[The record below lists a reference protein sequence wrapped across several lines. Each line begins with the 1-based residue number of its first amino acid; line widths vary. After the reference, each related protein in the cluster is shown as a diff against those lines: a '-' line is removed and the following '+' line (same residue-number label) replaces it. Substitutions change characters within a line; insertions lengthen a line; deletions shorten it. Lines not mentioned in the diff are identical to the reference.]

1 MELLI
6 GVVIVVLL
14 GLIVAMFVRGLFRIA
29 KTLLVLA
36 VVSLVAIHFL
46 VMPIP
51 DMWDRYQVWS
61 SVGNDADI
69 SYDKDT
75 GTFNV
80 TSESNAVN
88 LSYNNAHD
96 KSFKADIDV
105 TNEEVVDGVL
115 GLARGYLDSVEFSG
129 DPSIL
134 NGDNVLSEIEKAGG
148 TVTLGSM
155 NVTLSGGRLLIE
167 TLSE

>member
-6 GVVIVVLL
+6 GVGIVVLL
-14 GLIVAMFVRGLFRIA
+14 GLIVVMFVRGLFRIA
-29 KTLLVLA
+29 KTIVVLA

-46 VMPIP
+46 VMPLP

-105 TNEEVVDGVL
+105 TNEDVVEGVL
-115 GLARGYLDSVEFSG
+115 GLARGYLDSVEFPG
-129 DPSIL
+129 DTSIL
-134 NGDNVLSEIEKAGG
+134 DGDNVLSEIEKAGG
-148 TVTLGSM
+148 TVTLGNM
-155 NVTLSGGRLLIE
+155 NVSLVNGRMVIE
-167 TLSE
+167 TSGE